1 MFGRRLRRRRRSS
14 RATPTKS
21 RARGARC
28 AAAVATV
35 TASVTAPAATAA
47 AAAPVALLPPPQPR
61 LYRSLATISGCHSA
75 SSPAS
80 NTPGVPAPSSR
91 TLPPPV
97 AGRGAGGRA
106 QAPGEL
112 RGSSPKSTY
121 DCSLERTGL
130 QPLNIAAAPTTHPYP
145 PRLSAKWRPRSCAP
159 SGSKRSSYGM
169 KRRPT
174 PSPHP
179 RPQLTR
185 LSPFA
190 LARNLC
196 PLLPPPLPH
205 AHSPFP

>member
-1 MFGRRLRRRRRSS
+1 MEQ
-14 RATPTKS
+14 
-21 RARGARC
+21 GAPPPSPPSPHLSPHPQPPLQQQPPLPSCLPRNP
-28 AAAVATV
+28 
-35 TASVTAPAATAA
+35 ASTGAWPQYPAATAQA
-47 AAAPVALLPPPQPR
+47 HQQAIPLACQHPP
-61 LYRSLATISGCHSA
+61 
-75 SSPAS
+75 
-80 NTPGVPAPSSR
+80 PAPSLR
-91 TLPPPV
+91 QL
-97 AGRGAGGRA
+97 RGAALVGVRK
-106 QAPGEL
+106 PLE
-112 RGSSPKSTY
+112 SSAGPRLKVHTIAASNA
-121 DCSLERTGL
+121 CVGL

-196 PLLPPPLPH
+196 PLLPPPSHTHTLLSRNPNLVLFVLPRM
-205 AHSPFP
+205 

>member
-1 MFGRRLRRRRRSS
+1 MEQ
-14 RATPTKS
+14 
-21 RARGARC
+21 GAPPPSPPSPHLSPHPQPPLQQQPPLPSCLPRNP
-28 AAAVATV
+28 
-35 TASVTAPAATAA
+35 ASTGAWPQYPAATAQA
-47 AAAPVALLPPPQPR
+47 HRQAIPLACQHPP
-61 LYRSLATISGCHSA
+61 
-75 SSPAS
+75 
-80 NTPGVPAPSSR
+80 R

-196 PLLPPPLPH
+196 PPLPPPSHTHTLLSRNPNLVLFVLPRM
-205 AHSPFP
+205 